1 MSRAIPL
8 LLPLFGAMWA
18 LGWFRKQARRSLF
31 SMGNTAVGL
40 VGFWAALTWL
50 YRNRK
55 DAISV
60 VAAAVLAAAVI
71 GFAAVWWA
79 YPEWRL
85 TITLPV
91 ALAGLVGYLAWD
103 YDRTKGAPLAEV
115 IAGKREE
122 VRVRNAVHQTHEN
135 AHVRSAKRTPDG
147 WALAVDH
154 VGQLDPALVGQAV
167 QVGDARAVPSD
178 KMGRSTLVLEGRV
191 GGWERFTNP
200 VEWAGPKARKA
211 TDPLVFGVDGGGG
224 PVALPFPGIGGLHA
238 LIGGS
243 TGAGKSGLV
252 RVLIAELAHCPDVD
266 LVLCD
271 PKRVEFRGWTERAF
285 VAAGEDASGK
295 AFDAVYD
302 EMMRRYEAMPED
314 QVEWRSGDGNWIVL
328 VVDELAAITQAGPAK
343 ARAERVRK
351 LGLILAMGRAAG
363 VGVVGCTQRPSAQV
377 LDLDLRDNFRVRVGL
392 GCESLQQTTMI
403 MGDSADKAPCQA
415 IPESLPGGCYV
426 RLDRKVTRARSLL
439 LDPLK
444 VRQIAAQTAHHKGEM
459 AWLKGS

>member
-1 MSRAIPL
+1 MSR
-8 LLPLFGAMWA
+8 LLPLILPLLGGFWA
-18 LGWFRKQARRSLF
+18 LGWFRKQARKSVF
-31 SMGNTAVGL
+31 TMGNTAVGV

-50 YRNRK
+50 YKNRR

-71 GFAAVWWA
+71 GFGAVWWMA
-79 YPEWRL
+79 PEWRL

-103 YDRTKGAPLAEV
+103 YEHTKGAPLAEV

-135 AHVRSAKRTPDG
+135 AHVRSAKRTADG
-147 WALAVDH
+147 WSLAVDH

-191 GGWERFTNP
+191 GGWERFAKP
-200 VEWAGPKARKA
+200 VEWNGPKARKA
-211 TDPLVFGVDGGGG
+211 TDALVFGVDGSGS
-224 PVALPFPGIGGLHA
+224 PVSLPFPGIGGLHA
-238 LIGGS
+238 LCAGS

-271 PKRVEFRGWTERAF
+271 PKRVEFRGWAQRAF

-295 AFDAVYD
+295 AFDAVYE
-302 EMMRRYEAMPED
+302 EMMRRYEEMPED

-328 VVDELAAITQAGPAK
+328 VVDELAAITQAGAAK

-363 VGVVGCTQRPSAQV
+363 VGVIGCTQRPSAQV

-426 RLDRKVTRARSLL
+426 RLDRKVTMARSLL

-444 VRQIAAQTAHHKGEM
+444 VRRIAAQTAQHKGEM
-459 AWLKGS
+459 AWLKV